1 MALNQK
7 VVDKVFFFFL
17 RFAQGG
23 WWGGGARQGTW
34 SQRLLQSL
42 SSSLPAF
49 LTFFSPFIFRYPSLS
64 FVSFPLPSFSLFL
77 PSSLSFSVSLFLT
90 SFLPFSILLQ
100 SLIPS
105 FSVPLSFSLFS
116 FFSIFRSFSIF
127 SFFFFYFFSFL
138 SFYLFIF
145 FAWVRPP

>member
-1 MALNQK
+1 MALKQK
-7 VVDKVFFFFL
+7 VVVKFFFF
-17 RFAQGG
+17 FFKVCAG
-23 WWGGGARQGTW
+23 WVGARQGTW

-49 LTFFSPFIFRYPSLS
+49 LTFLSPFLFRYPSLS

-77 PSSLSFSVSLFLT
+77 PSSLLFLSVSLFLT
-90 SFLPFSILLQ
+90 SFLPFSILLH

-127 SFFFFYFFSFL
+127 SFFFFFYFLSFL

-145 FAWVRPP
+145 LLG

>member
-7 VVDKVFFFFL
+7 VVVKGFFCLFVCFL
-17 RFAQGG
+17 RFAQWG

-64 FVSFPLPSFSLFL
+64 FVSFSLPSFSLFL

-90 SFLPFSILLQ
+90 SFLPFSILLH

-116 FFSIFRSFSIF
+116 FFSIFTLAGDQPQLIQGIRSGDGVSEDQETI
-127 SFFFFYFFSFL
+127 
-138 SFYLFIF
+138 
-145 FAWVRPP
+145 A